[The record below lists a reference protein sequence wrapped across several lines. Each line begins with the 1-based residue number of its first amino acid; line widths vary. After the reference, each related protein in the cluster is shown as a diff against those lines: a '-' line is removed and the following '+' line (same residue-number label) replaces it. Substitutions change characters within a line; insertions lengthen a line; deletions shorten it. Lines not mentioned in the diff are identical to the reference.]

1 MESKLFKPIDEWLIV
16 VYVVL
21 RFSRSYFHLI
31 DFHDILNFDPIV
43 RWTVDLESSSERKQG
58 TMQQCDVEM
67 NNAVKLGG

>member
-43 RWTVDLESSSERKQG
+43 RWTVDLESSSEQTQG
-58 TMQQCDVEM
+58 TMQQYDV
-67 NNAVKLGG
+67 KI